1 MTARIWSETAGQGR
15 DLTLI
20 HGWGMN
26 ASVWSA
32 LLPELRQDYRVTVLD
47 LPGHGNS
54 ADASFS
60 DLPSLSSQILDV
72 LPEKTVLLGWS
83 LGGLVALWLA
93 SLESERFGRAL
104 LVSSSPCFVQRPGWP
119 AALEHGVFDAFSSG
133 LEQDYMAT
141 LKRFLALQL
150 KGAEDARN
158 LARSLGAGLNERPP
172 QKQALVQ
179 GLGVLNDE
187 DQRSRLCALGGR
199 VSILLG
205 GRDTL
210 VPSGMARELAS
221 VCPEADVEVL
231 QDAGHMP
238 FVTHPTQFQD
248 WLARKVNE

>member
-1 MTARIWSETAGQGR
+1 MTARIWSETAGQGY

-26 ASVWSA
+26 ASVWSE
-32 LLPELRQDYRVTVLD
+32 LLPVLRQDYRVTVLD

-54 ADASFS
+54 AGSSFS
-60 DLPSLSSQILDV
+60 DLPSLSRQVLDV
-72 LPEKTVLLGWS
+72 MPEKGILLGWS

-93 SLESERFGRAL
+93 GVEPERFRKAL
-104 LVSSSPCFVQRPGWP
+104 LVSSSPCFVQRPGWS

-133 LEQDYMAT
+133 LEQDYMVT

-150 KGAEDARN
+150 QGAEDARN
-158 LARSLGAGLNERPP
+158 LVRCLGERLNACPP

-179 GLGVLNDE
+179 GLGVLSDE
-187 DQRSRLCALGGR
+187 DQRPRLCALGGR
-199 VSILLG
+199 VSMLLG

-210 VPSGMARELAS
+210 VPSRMAAELAS
-221 VCPEADVEVL
+221 ACPEVDIEIL

-238 FVTHPTQFQD
+238 FITHPIQFQD
-248 WLARKVNE
+248 WLARKFHE

>member
-1 MTARIWSETAGQGR
+1 MAARIWSETAGQGD

-26 ASVWSA
+26 ASVWSV

-54 ADASFS
+54 AGASFS
-60 DLPSLSSQILDV
+60 DLPSLSRQVLDV

-93 SLESERFGRAL
+93 SVEPERFGRVL

-133 LEQDYMAT
+133 LEQDYLAT

-150 KGAEDARN
+150 KGAEDAGS
-158 LARSLGAGLNERPP
+158 LVRSLGECLNERPP

-187 DQRSRLCALGGR
+187 DQRSRLCALGR
-199 VSILLG
+199 RASLLLG

-210 VPSGMARELAS
+210 VPSRMARELTS
-221 VCPEADVEVL
+221 ICPEVDIEIL

-238 FVTHPTQFQD
+238 FITHPAQFHD
-248 WLARKVNE
+248 WLNRKIDE

>member
-1 MTARIWSETAGQGR
+1 MAARIWSETAGQGD

-26 ASVWSA
+26 ASVWSEI
-32 LLPELRQDYRVTVLD
+32 LPVLRQDYRVTVLD
-47 LPGHGNS
+47 LPGHGDS
-54 ADASFS
+54 AGASFS
-60 DLPSLSSQILDV
+60 DLPSLASQVLDV
-72 LPEKTVLLGWS
+72 MPEKTVLLGWS

-93 SLESERFGRAL
+93 SVEPERFGKAL

-119 AALEHGVFDAFSSG
+119 AALEHGVFDAFFNG

-158 LARSLGAGLNERPP
+158 LVRSLGERLNARPP
-172 QKQALVQ
+172 KKQALIQ

-199 VSILLG
+199 VSMLLG
-205 GRDTL
+205 ARDTL
-210 VPSGMARELAS
+210 VPSRVARELAS
-221 VCPEADVEVL
+221 ACPEADVEVL

-238 FVTHPTQFQD
+238 FITHPIQFQD
-248 WLARKVNE
+248 WLARKFHE